1 MAARLTPQAERG
13 HHMARD
19 PKPVEPK
26 VGAYDK
32 PQGRGSGPI
41 ITAVVVIAAILLV
54 LWLFT
59 DVL

>member
-1 MAARLTPQAERG
+1 
-13 HHMARD
+13 MARD
-19 PKPVEPK
+19 PKRVDPK

-41 ITAVVVIAAILLV
+41 ITVIVIVVAILLI

-59 DVL
+59 DIL

>member
-1 MAARLTPQAERG
+1 MAQE
-13 HHMARD
+13 
-19 PKPVEPK
+19 PKRVDPK

-41 ITAVVVIAAILLV
+41 VTVVVVLLAILLV